1 VSTDELD
8 RVYDGNGT
16 RYDVTEPAAT
26 AFLEWLTAHG
36 LTIKTDDDVSFGPRD
51 DDKMPRSWAD
61 RGLTWLKAER
71 PQVFAQMMLAIVA
84 VNANVTGN
92 GSGRGR
98 R

>member
-1 VSTDELD
+1 MSDLTNVYTD
-8 RVYDGNGT
+8 NGA
-16 RYDVTEPAAT
+16 RHEVIEPATVAAD
-26 AFLEWLTAHG
+26 AFLAWITDHG

-84 VNANVTGN
+84 VNANVTGGGK
-92 GSGRGR
+92 GSK
-98 R
+98 